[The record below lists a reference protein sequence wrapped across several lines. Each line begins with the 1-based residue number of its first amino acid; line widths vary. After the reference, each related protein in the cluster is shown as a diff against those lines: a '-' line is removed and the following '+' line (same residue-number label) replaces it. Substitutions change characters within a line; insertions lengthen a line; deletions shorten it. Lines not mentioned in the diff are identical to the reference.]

1 MDSLLVLLIIWAIGK
16 AFGGKKKKRSSIN
29 QRIKSV
35 PVQKDPYEE
44 QAKQKPVMGE
54 AIQARKQALQAQY
67 ADKRAV
73 YKQADTHERSIAKP
87 QPAVTVGSFGISPI
101 VPLEGVDPCHDEMYQ
116 GNQLRA
122 TDDVQDAPEWKLNAA
137 FDRQQLV
144 QAVVMQ
150 EILTRP
156 CQRQRRGLH

>member
-16 AFGGKKKKRSSIN
+16 AFGGKKKKRGSIN

-44 QAKQKPVMGE
+44 QSKQKPVMGE

-67 ADKRAV
+67 ADKLAV
-73 YKQADTHERSIAKP
+73 KQADTHERSIAKP
-87 QPAVTVGSFGISPI
+87 QSAVMAGSFGISPL
-101 VPLEGVDPCHDEMYQ
+101 VPLEGVDPCHDELYQ

-122 TDDVQDAPEWKLNAA
+122 VADVQDAPEWRLNAA

-150 EILTRP
+150 EVLTRP
-156 CQRQRRGLH
+156 CQRQRRLGR